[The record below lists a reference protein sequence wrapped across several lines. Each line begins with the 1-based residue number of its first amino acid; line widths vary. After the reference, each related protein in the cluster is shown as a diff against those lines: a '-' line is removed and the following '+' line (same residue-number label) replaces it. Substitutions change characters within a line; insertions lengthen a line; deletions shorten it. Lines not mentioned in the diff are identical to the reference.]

1 MRKTSYVVTF
11 AAVAAILTVNI
22 ISARRPDWFVLHY
35 DEVPHTK
42 VTITYGLVQRC
53 ELTVTEM
60 PRPPDRGKTINR
72 DYECRKFPTSVTDR
86 CDKENKTFCL
96 AWTSAAFLNEIA
108 LGFGP
113 ISLLAILFGVSTH
126 SRRRRIWT
134 AVAGLVLL
142 QAACQMSTFGI
153 VTNVY
158 LMSSFP
164 SFEHAR
170 PGTAYILH
178 TLCWI
183 FSVLVTFG
191 VLLTGI
197 SASAGHRWA
206 AGNRV
211 YQSIP

>member
-1 MRKTSYVVTF
+1 
-11 AAVAAILTVNI
+11 
-22 ISARRPDWFVLHY
+22 
-35 DEVPHTK
+35 
-42 VTITYGLVQRC
+42 
-53 ELTVTEM
+53 M

-142 QAACQMSTFGI
+142 Q
-153 VTNVY
+153 
-158 LMSSFP
+158 
-164 SFEHAR
+164 
-170 PGTAYILH
+170 
-178 TLCWI
+178 
-183 FSVLVTFG
+183 G
-191 VLLTGI
+191 VFF
-197 SASAGHRWA
+197 
-206 AGNRV
+206 V
-211 YQSIP
+211 F